1 VEVVVEVVQE
11 AAMAEH
17 ASTFAALMLLFGAT
31 TATAQ
36 THQPATPAGAYEA
49 MSPGNQNVA
58 RALHDAQTVMPPAP
72 AGGSAKKP
80 LSLEQ
85 IAAMKKNSS
94 GWGQVFKDMQAKG
107 FLLKNKTLAQIVSRY
122 NQTSRPVATS
132 ANRATPKTNGAAVVR
147 DWRSDEAL
155 AAPAALAG
163 TPTLENAAPE
173 TGAAK

>member
-1 VEVVVEVVQE
+1 
-11 AAMAEH
+11 MAEH

-36 THQPATPAGAYEA
+36 PNAIVPGGAYEA

-58 RALHDAQTVMPPAP
+58 RALHDAQTVAP
-72 AGGSAKKP
+72 TSPSGGASKKP

-85 IAAMKKNSS
+85 IATMKKNST
-94 GWGQVFKDMQAKG
+94 GWAQVFKDMQKKG
-107 FLLKNKTLAQIVSRY
+107 LLLKDRTLAQIVSRY

-132 ANRATPKTNGAAVVR
+132 ANRATPKTNGQGVARGWR
-147 DWRSDEAL
+147 DDEAI

-163 TPTLENAAPE
+163 TGTMESTGREADPE
-173 TGAAK
+173 R